1 MRCPSACVSVSCV
14 CIKLRFLG
22 QQSEK
27 AATDSAVGFF
37 RLKRTGSRC
46 HSSDPPLLPG
56 GFRACGTWWQCGR
69 YAVSVGRPSPAAR
82 IAKTLR
88 GVTHFHAPT
97 SGHLSQKRR
106 WQRAGRL
113 RLGVLPVFCR
123 LALAFVGGEGIG
135 DCGWFRLS
143 SCRFISEH
151 QPATAFESLLSQSP
165 NFQISSPV
173 YASRRLPCF
182 ASAYYRGDGLWIGDC
197 GPDWI
202 PTWIRAAATL
212 HVIQLLPFQIEANS
226 QRASLRGFCYS
237 FTCSSREHFT
247 CRRNHQTR
255 SNIRRGGQRLKPLNP
270 CSQAWEPPQI
280 GDCVAGHRL
289 SVQ

>member
-1 MRCPSACVSVSCV
+1 MAYSPYSRSTCRICALRCRISGVIGSGRGVVFRAGGSIFVRLCVSCV

-106 WQRAGRL
+106 WQRAGRF
-113 RLGVLPVFCR
+113 RLGMLPVFCR

-135 DCGWFRLS
+135 DCGPGLIPASKANGLQDQPARLS
-143 SCRFISEH
+143 SF
-151 QPATAFESLLSQSP
+151 
-165 NFQISSPV
+165 
-173 YASRRLPCF
+173 
-182 ASAYYRGDGLWIGDC
+182 YRVSFH
-197 GPDWI
+197 
-202 PTWIRAAATL
+202 AAAVTKLFKYPCAPCLFAGIEPAPTL
-212 HVIQLLPFQIEANS
+212 WFALAFQPLP
-226 QRASLRGFCYS
+226 
-237 FTCSSREHFT
+237 
-247 CRRNHQTR
+247 
-255 SNIRRGGQRLKPLNP
+255 
-270 CSQAWEPPQI
+270 
-280 GDCVAGHRL
+280 
-289 SVQ
+289 